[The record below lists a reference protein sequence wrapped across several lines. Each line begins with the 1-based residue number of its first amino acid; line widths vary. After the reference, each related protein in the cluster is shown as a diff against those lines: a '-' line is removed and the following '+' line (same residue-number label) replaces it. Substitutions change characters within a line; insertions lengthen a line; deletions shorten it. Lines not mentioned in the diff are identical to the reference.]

1 MAKKLTKKQIMAE
14 LTRLAKFV
22 KEENATNGVSSNGE
36 GDWTPAMTL
45 KWSTPL
51 RELGNKTGLKVNIV
65 PSEGGFEKIAKIGVG
80 EYFVETM

>member
-14 LTRLAKFV
+14 LTRLAEFV
-22 KEENATNGVSSNGE
+22 KEENAADGVSSKGNGTW
-36 GDWTPAMTL
+36 DASMTL

-65 PSEGGFEKIAKIGVG
+65 PSEGGYEKIAKIGVG